1 MGRVTRTALPV
12 ACALTAAVTL
22 IPGSAARAGVMR
34 IGRRP
39 VVPVGAVA
47 KGTVAPRLRLHVTV
61 TLKPR
66 NPAALNA
73 YAEAVSTPGSRSY
86 RQYLTPSQFGRRF
99 GATAAEVRA
108 VRRSLRAQGLDPGS
122 VTPGSLSIPVF
133 ATAARLERA
142 LRISL
147 RRLALPGRRTAVA
160 ANAAPAVQASAAGAV
175 QAVVGLDTVSAP
187 HPLLARPGLSV
198 GSSAR
203 SARASSAGSVGAAR
217 AHAAAAAPHPCAAAQ
232 TAATAQHAHTA
243 DQIASTYGFDGLY
256 DAGDLGSG
264 VTVAVYELEPVSAND
279 IGHYQLCYGTHT
291 SIKFI
296 SVDGGVGTGPGTG
309 ESALDIEN
317 LIGLAPEAKV
327 LVYDGRNSSSG
338 APGSGPFDT
347 FRTIIDQDR
356 AQVIS
361 VSWGE
366 CEAALGAADA
376 AAEHTLFEQAAV
388 QGQTIVA
395 AAGDSGSEDCAFG
408 SDLRQ
413 IQLAVDDPSSQP
425 FVTGVGGTSL
435 TAVGPPPTES
445 VWNSSGVVPGD
456 LAQPGA
462 SGGGI
467 SDLWQMPAGQ
477 RDASAA
483 LNVLAAGRTG
493 GQCGHSGGYCREVPD
508 VSADADPTTGYLI
521 YYNGSGTELDA
532 PVGWQGIGGT
542 SAAAPVWAA
551 LMALADASSACA
563 NGPIGYAVPALYRA
577 ASTSYA
583 ADFNDVVTG
592 NNDYTETNGGRFAAR
607 PGYDEASG
615 LGTPNATPL
624 AASLCAGAVHL
635 TAVRAQH
642 SAAGA
647 SVSIQL
653 HARDGDDGP
662 LRFRATGLPPGVSVD
677 SVTGR
682 ISGRPRRGGTYHVT
696 ASAEERQG
704 ATAGAKFTWSVGA
717 ATRILDTSLIGVGR
731 RRPALTF
738 TVTTGQGAPPMSTLS
753 VDVPKELR
761 VVSATGVRLAARGT
775 IRFSTQASRQ
785 TVTIELARAFHR
797 VTVTISYPALQISGA
812 RHPDE
817 RGITSPELGVT
828 VVDAQHGSSHLHV
841 RL

>member
-1 MGRVTRTALPV
+1 
-12 ACALTAAVTL
+12 
-22 IPGSAARAGVMR
+22 MR

-47 KGTVAPRLRLHVTV
+47 KGAVAPRLRLHVTV

-86 RQYLTPSQFGRRF
+86 RHYLTPSQFGRRF
-99 GATAAEVRA
+99 GATAADVGA
-108 VRRSLRAQGLDPGS
+108 VRRGLRAQGLDPGS

-187 HPLLARPGLSV
+187 HPLLARPASSV
-198 GSSAR
+198 
-203 SARASSAGSVGAAR
+203 ASSAGSVGSAIGSSARTAVASSAGSTIAAR
-217 AHAAAAAPHPCAAAQ
+217 AHVAAAGPHPCAAAQ
-232 TAATAQHAHTA
+232 STAAAQHAHTA
-243 DQIASTYGFDGLY
+243 DQIASAYGFDGLY

-264 VTVAVYELEPVSAND
+264 VTVAVYELEPVSASD
-279 IGHYQLCYGTHT
+279 IGHYQLCYGTHA

-296 SVDGGVGTGPGTG
+296 SVDGGVGRGPGTG

-338 APGSGPFDT
+338 APGSGPYDT

-388 QGQTIVA
+388 QGQTIIA

-413 IQLAVDDPSSQP
+413 TQLAVDDPSSQP
-425 FVTGVGGTSL
+425 FVTGVGGTTL
-435 TAVGPPPTES
+435 TAPGPPPTES
-445 VWNSSGVVPGD
+445 VWNSAGALPGG

-467 SDLWQMPAGQ
+467 SDLWQMPPGQ
-477 RDASAA
+477 RDASPA

-493 GQCGHSGGYCREVPD
+493 AQCGHPDGYCREVPD

-532 PVGWQGIGGT
+532 PLGWQGIGGT

-551 LMALADASSACA
+551 LMALADASSACR

-624 AASLCAGAVHL
+624 AASLCGGAVHL

-642 SAAGA
+642 SATGA

-653 HARDGDDGP
+653 RAQDGDGGP
-662 LRFRATGLPPGVSVD
+662 VRFRATGLPPGLSVD
-677 SVTGR
+677 AVTGR
-682 ISGRPRRGGTYHVT
+682 ISGRPRRSGTYHVM
-696 ASAEERQG
+696 AIAQERQG
-704 ATAGAKFTWSVGA
+704 ATVGAKFTWSVGA
-717 ATRILDTSLIGVGR
+717 ATRILDTSLIGVGH

-738 TVTTGQGAPPMSTLS
+738 TVATGQGAPPMSTLS

-761 VVSATGVRLAARGT
+761 VVSAPGVRLTARGM
-775 IRFSTQASRQ
+775 IRFSAQASHQ

-797 VTVTISYPALQISGA
+797 VTVTIGYPALQISGA

-817 RGITSPELGVT
+817 RGSAAPELGVT
-828 VVDAQHGSSHLHV
+828 VVDEQHGSSHLHV